1 MKKRFVYFLLCA
13 VSLVCGS
20 ILYIIFRPDSYVAIY
35 VRNVVPILQTV
46 FENINGTDVDFF
58 KYYFPD
64 FLWAFSFNCGLNVI
78 FHEPKKAIINGIVV
92 SLVGILWELAQKT
105 GIVSG
110 TGDIIDVLMYILA
123 VVVLFL
129 PNVILYKKQN

>member
-46 FENINGTDVDFF
+46 FENINGTDVDFL

-129 PNVILYKKQN
+129 PNVILYKKQK